1 MLIYPAIDL
10 IDGKCVRLAQ
20 GAFDAVTQ
28 YNDDPL
34 RQLKSFVQDGAEQVH
49 IVDLDGARAGKPVQ
63 HDLIGKLTTAAG
75 IAVQAAGGVRT
86 REHVQ
91 ALLDNGVSRVV
102 IGSLAI
108 LEPDQVTGWL
118 ADYGPESFTISLD
131 IKVEGGEPIIAT
143 HGWEKSSG
151 KLLWDILSY
160 HAEAGMKHV
169 LVTDVSRD
177 GMLTGPNLPLMQE
190 IISRFPN
197 IALQASGGV
206 GTIGDIRQLKQAGA
220 AAAIVGK
227 ALYEGK
233 FTLAEAVNAGA

>member
-20 GAFDAVTQ
+20 GDFDAVTQ

-34 RQLKSFVQDGAEQVH
+34 HQLESFVRDGAQQVH
-49 IVDLDGARAGKPVQ
+49 IVDLDGARAGNPVQ
-63 HDLIGKLTTAAG
+63 HDLIGQITTKAE
-75 IAVQAAGGVRT
+75 INVQAAGGVRN
-86 REHVQ
+86 REHVE
-91 ALLDNGVSRVV
+91 ALLDKGISRVV

-108 LEPDQVTGWL
+108 LNPDLVAGWL
-118 ADYGPESFTISLD
+118 ADFGPDKFTISLD
-131 IKVEGGEPIIAT
+131 IKIEEHAPIIAT

-151 KLLWDILSY
+151 KLLWDVLSQY
-160 HAEAGMKHV
+160 AAAGMKHV

-177 GMLTGPNLPLMQE
+177 GMLTGPNLPLMKE
-190 IISRFPN
+190 ITSRFPD

-206 GTIGDIRQLKQAGA
+206 GKIEDILQLKETGA

>member
-20 GAFDAVTQ
+20 GAFDSVTQ

-34 RQLKSFVQDGAEQVH
+34 HQLKSFVQDGAEQVH

-63 HDLIGKLTTAAG
+63 HDLIGKLATLTG

-86 REHVQ
+86 RGQVQ
-91 ALLDNGVSRVV
+91 ALLDHGVSRVV

-118 ADYGPESFTISLD
+118 ADYGPDRFTISLD
-131 IKVEGGEPIIAT
+131 IKIEGGEPIIAT

-151 KLLWDILSY
+151 KLLWDILLY
-160 HAEAGMKHV
+160 YAEAGMKHV

-177 GMLTGPNLPLMQE
+177 GMLTGSNLPLMQE
-190 IISRFPN
+190 IISRFPD

-206 GTIGDIRQLKQAGA
+206 GTIEDIRQLRQAGA